1 MKRTTPRRHCMV
13 VDNYYPD
20 IRVEREARALAQRGH
35 EVDVICL
42 RNEGEP
48 AVEHAGR
55 ITIHRLPVRRQR
67 GQSLGVQLREYLS
80 FFLRATIVVTRRHLR
95 RRYDVVQAHNVP
107 NFLVFS
113 AIAPRLSGTPVI
125 LDMHDLMPEFF
136 ASRFG
141 GRTDSLRMRLV
152 RLEERLSAAFAD
164 HLLTVTKLWADA
176 LVERGQRPERVDVVM
191 NLPDEELFALRTP
204 EVREAPDPLVL
215 VYHGTIT
222 HRYGIDVLLRALAA
236 ARTRRPVKL
245 ILHGRGEYV
254 PEVERLIGELDL
266 ATDVELSTALLPT
279 GELAAIIGRA
289 DIGIVPNRRDV
300 FTDGILPTKLMEY
313 AALGVPAIVSR
324 TGATEAYF
332 TDEMVR
338 YVPAGNPD
346 ALADA
351 IVELGADP
359 QRREAMARAAQEFS
373 VAHRWPDEAARYVE
387 LVERLG
393 GRRRR

>member
-20 IRVEREARALAQRGH
+20 IRVEREARALVRRGH
-35 EVDVICL
+35 QVDVICL

-48 AVEHAGR
+48 AVEHADG

-67 GQSLGVQLREYLS
+67 GMSLKVQLREYVS
-80 FFLRATIVVTRRHLR
+80 FFLRATFLVTRRHLR

-113 AIAPRLSGTPVI
+113 AIAPKLSGTPVI

-141 GRTDSLRMRLV
+141 GRADSLRMRLV
-152 RLEERLSAAFAD
+152 RLEERVSAAFAD
-164 HLLTVTKLWADA
+164 QLITVTRLWADA
-176 LVERGQRPERVDVVM
+176 LVERGQRAERVEVVM
-191 NLPDEELFALRTP
+191 NLPDEDLFAPRAP
-204 EVREAPDPLVL
+204 VIREAPNPLTL

-222 HRYGIDVLLRALAA
+222 RRYGIDVLLQALAA
-236 ARTRRPVKL
+236 VRSRRPVKL

-266 ATDVELSTALLPT
+266 AEVVELSTALLPT
-279 GELAAIIGRA
+279 DELPGIIGRA

-332 TDEMVR
+332 SDEMVR
-338 YVPAGNPD
+338 YVPAGDPD

-351 IVELGADP
+351 IVELGDDP
-359 QRREAMARAAQEFS
+359 RRREAMATAAQAFS
-373 VAHRWPDEAARYVE
+373 TTHRWPEEADRYVE

-393 GRRRR
+393 HRRRA

>member
-1 MKRTTPRRHCMV
+1 MQATAPRRHCMI

-20 IRVEREARALAQRGH
+20 IRVEREARALAARGH
-35 EVDVICL
+35 LVDVICL

-48 AVEHAGR
+48 AVESADG
-55 ITIHRLPVRRQR
+55 ITVYRLPVRRQR

-80 FFLRATIVVTRRHLR
+80 FFLRATWLVTRRHLR
-95 RRYDVVQAHNVP
+95 RRYHVAQAHNVP

-113 AIAPRLSGTPVI
+113 AIAPKLSGVPVI

-141 GRTDSLRMRLV
+141 GRSDSWKMRLV

-164 HLLTVTKLWADA
+164 HLLTVTQLWATT
-176 LVERGQRPERVDVVM
+176 LVERGQPSEKVDVVM
-191 NLPDEELFALRTP
+191 NLPDEGLFARRAP
-204 EVREAPDPLVL
+204 QIREAPDPVTL

-222 HRYGIDVLLRALAA
+222 HRYGIDVLLHAVARARAQ
-236 ARTRRPVKL
+236 RPLKL

-254 PEVERLIGELDL
+254 PEVERLIAELGL
-266 ATDVELSTALLPT
+266 ADSVELSTALLPT
-279 GELAAIIGRA
+279 GELPAIISRA

-313 AALGVPAIVSR
+313 AALGIPAIVSR
-324 TGATEAYF
+324 TSATEAYF
-332 TDEMVR
+332 SDEMVR
-338 YVPAGNPD
+338 YVEAGDPEALAAAILELAGN
-346 ALADA
+346 AQL
-351 IVELGADP
+351 
-359 QRREAMARAAQEFS
+359 RRDYAERAQQFSERHHWPAEAE
-373 VAHRWPDEAARYVE
+373 RYVE

-393 GRRRR
+393 TRR